1 MVSHSIATKVE
12 KPFLTLVFVLRLAL
26 MVAALVLVIIP
37 HLLFRLAKRP
47 SPMVMAF
54 LNAVGWLAG
63 LRIRTTGTRLR
74 RDVLFVSNHLSWLD
88 ILSLGGAARSAFV
101 SKAEIGR
108 APLVGWLADQNQTL
122 YVERAARRD
131 IGQQT
136 EQLRDA
142 LASGRPVTLFPEG
155 TTGTGDGLLPFR
167 PALFQAVI
175 PTPPNL
181 QVQPV
186 FLDYGED
193 ATDIAWLAGES
204 GLDNFRRM
212 LSRLK
217 PIRLTIHYLE
227 PLDDEMEVDR
237 KQLADAARARI
248 LDAMARFS
256 CPSASA
262 RYRL

>member
-12 KPFLTLVFVLRLAL
+12 KPFLTLVFALRLLLMAAAL
-26 MVAALVLVIIP
+26 MLVLIP
-37 HLLFRLAKRP
+37 HMIFRLLKRP

-54 LNAVGWLAG
+54 LNTAGWLAG
-63 LRIRTTGTRLR
+63 VRVRTIGTRLR
-74 RDVLFVSNHLSWLD
+74 RDVLFISNHISWLD

-136 EQLRDA
+136 QQLRDA
-142 LASGRPVTLFPEG
+142 LSSGRPVTLFPEG
-155 TTGTGDGLLPFR
+155 TTGPGNALLPFR
-167 PALFQAVI
+167 AALFQAVI

-186 FLDYGED
+186 FLDYGAS
-193 ATDIAWLAGES
+193 ATDIAWLPDEG
-204 GLDNFRRM
+204 GLDNFRRI

-217 PIRLTIHYLE
+217 PINLTIHYLE
-227 PLDDEMEVDR
+227 PLDDAVEADR
-237 KQLADAARARI
+237 KQLADAARASI

-256 CPSASA
+256 YPSADA
-262 RYRL
+262 PDRL

>member
-1 MVSHSIATKVE
+1 MVSQSIATKVE
-12 KPFLTLVFVLRLAL
+12 KPFLTLVFVLRLLL
-26 MVAALVLVIIP
+26 MAAALVLVIVP

-54 LNAVGWLAG
+54 LNMVGWLAG

-74 RDVLFVSNHLSWLD
+74 RDVLFIANHISWLD

-108 APLVGWLADQNQTL
+108 APLVGWLADQNHTL
-122 YVERAARRD
+122 YVEREARRE
-131 IGQQT
+131 IGHQT
-136 EQLRDA
+136 QQLRDA
-142 LASGRPVTLFPEG
+142 LASGRPVTLFAEG
-155 TTGTGDGLLPFR
+155 TTGNGQGLLPFR

-186 FLDYGED
+186 FLDYGAS
-193 ATDIAWLAGES
+193 ATDIAWLSGEN
-204 GLDNFRRM
+204 GLDNFRRI

-217 PIRLTIHYLE
+217 PIALTIHYLE
-227 PLDDEMEVDR
+227 PLDDAVEADR
-237 KQLADAARARI
+237 KQLADAARASI
-248 LDAMARFS
+248 LDAMTRFS
-256 CPSASA
+256 HSSADA
-262 RYRL
+262 PDRL